1 MNFRNKKLTFWN
13 VEKLVFILRILVC
26 VKQVP
31 DTAEIKIDPVTNTL
45 IRAGVPSIV
54 NPFDACALE
63 VAARIK
69 DADPSTEITLL
80 SMGPDQAK
88 DALRECLAVGGDKAY
103 LCSDRKFGG
112 SDTLATS
119 YILASAIQSIEE
131 KEGKFDLILAGKQ
144 AIDGDTGQVGPEI
157 AAHMGLAQVTYA
169 AEVSVEGDDIIVKR
183 ESDKGYDM
191 ISVQKP
197 AIVTVVKTE
206 FEPRYPTIK
215 SKMAARK
222 KEITVITSEDIP
234 NIDLTRCGL
243 KGSPT
248 KVRKTFTPVKNK
260 NCVMVNEGEVEVSAV
275 KLVDLL
281 VDAKVL

>member
-1 MNFRNKKLTFWN
+1 MNTYERSFTYNK
-13 VEKLVFILRILVC
+13 EVFILRILVC

-69 DADPSTEITLL
+69 DANPGTEITLL

-131 KEGKFDLILAGKQ
+131 KDGKFDLILAGKQ

-169 AEVSVEGDDIIVKR
+169 AEVTVEGDDIIVKR

-206 FEPRYPTIK
+206 FDPRYPTIK
-215 SKMAARK
+215 SKMAAMR

-260 NCVMVNEGEVEVSAV
+260 NCVIVDEGEVETSAV
-275 KLVDLL
+275 KLVEVLTE
-281 VDAKVL
+281 AKVL

>member
-1 MNFRNKKLTFWN
+1 M
-13 VEKLVFILRILVC
+13 RILVC

-88 DALRECLAVGGDKAY
+88 DALKECLAVGGDKAY

-144 AIDGDTGQVGPEI
+144 AIDGDTAQVGPQISEHLDI
-157 AAHMGLAQVTYA
+157 PVISYAEDIKIDGDSVVVQRQYEDRYHILKAKMPCLVTALA
-169 AEVSVEGDDIIVKR
+169 ELN
-183 ESDKGYDM
+183 
-191 ISVQKP
+191 
-197 AIVTVVKTE
+197 
-206 FEPRYPTIK
+206 EPRYMTPGGIFDAYDAEVTVWG
-215 SKMAARK
+215 RK
-222 KEITVITSEDIP
+222 DLKDVEDS
-234 NIDLTRCGL
+234 NLGL
-243 KGSPT
+243 AGSPT
-248 KVRKTFTPVKNK
+248 KIAKASDKVRKGA
-260 NCVMVNEGEVEVSAV
+260 GEKVTLDPEEAV
-275 KLVDLL
+275 DYIMDKLAEKHVI
-281 VDAKVL
+281 

>member
-1 MNFRNKKLTFWN
+1 M
-13 VEKLVFILRILVC
+13 RILVC

-169 AEVSVEGDDIIVKR
+169 AEVTVEGDDPKVQFFSNKQITIV
-183 ESDKGYDM
+183 
-191 ISVQKP
+191 IS
-197 AIVTVVKTE
+197 
-206 FEPRYPTIK
+206 
-215 SKMAARK
+215 
-222 KEITVITSEDIP
+222 
-234 NIDLTRCGL
+234 
-243 KGSPT
+243 
-248 KVRKTFTPVKNK
+248 
-260 NCVMVNEGEVEVSAV
+260 
-275 KLVDLL
+275 
-281 VDAKVL
+281 AK

>member
-1 MNFRNKKLTFWN
+1 M
-13 VEKLVFILRILVC
+13 RILVC

-112 SDTLATS
+112 SDTLPTS

-131 KEGKFDLILAGKQ
+131 KEGKFDLKLQHIWVLHRL
-144 AIDGDTGQVGPEI
+144 
-157 AAHMGLAQVTYA
+157 HMQ
-169 AEVSVEGDDIIVKR
+169 
-183 ESDKGYDM
+183 
-191 ISVQKP
+191 QK
-197 AIVTVVKTE
+197 
-206 FEPRYPTIK
+206 F
-215 SKMAARK
+215 
-222 KEITVITSEDIP
+222 
-234 NIDLTRCGL
+234 L
-243 KGSPT
+243 
-248 KVRKTFTPVKNK
+248 
-260 NCVMVNEGEVEVSAV
+260 
-275 KLVDLL
+275 
-281 VDAKVL
+281 

>member
-1 MNFRNKKLTFWN
+1 MNTYERSFTYNK
-13 VEKLVFILRILVC
+13 EVFILRILVC

-112 SDTLATS
+112 SDTL
-119 YILASAIQSIEE
+119 
-131 KEGKFDLILAGKQ
+131 
-144 AIDGDTGQVGPEI
+144 
-157 AAHMGLAQVTYA
+157 
-169 AEVSVEGDDIIVKR
+169 
-183 ESDKGYDM
+183 
-191 ISVQKP
+191 
-197 AIVTVVKTE
+197 
-206 FEPRYPTIK
+206 
-215 SKMAARK
+215 SKRK
-222 KEITVITSEDIP
+222 KANLTS
-234 NIDLTRCGL
+234 
-243 KGSPT
+243 S
-248 KVRKTFTPVKNK
+248 
-260 NCVMVNEGEVEVSAV
+260 
-275 KLVDLL
+275 LL
-281 VDAKVL
+281 VNRLSMVIQVRLVLKLQHIWVLHRLHMQQKFL

>member
-1 MNFRNKKLTFWN
+1 MNTYERSFTYNK
-13 VEKLVFILRILVC
+13 EVFILRILVC

-69 DADPSTEITLL
+69 DANPGTEITLL

-169 AEVSVEGDDIIVKR
+169 AEVTVEGDDIIVKR

-206 FEPRYPTIK
+206 FDPRYPTIK
-215 SKMAARK
+215 SKMAAMR

-234 NIDLTRCGL
+234 DIDLTRCGL

-260 NCVMVNEGEVEVSAV
+260 NCVIVDEGEVETSAV
-275 KLVDLL
+275 KLVEVLAE
-281 VDAKVL
+281 AKVL

>member
-1 MNFRNKKLTFWN
+1 M
-13 VEKLVFILRILVC
+13 RILVC

-69 DADPSTEITLL
+69 DANPGTEITLL

-112 SDTLATS
+112 

-169 AEVSVEGDDIIVKR
+169 AEVTVEGDDIIVKR

-206 FEPRYPTIK
+206 FDPRYPTIK
-215 SKMAARK
+215 SKMAAMR

-234 NIDLTRCGL
+234 DIDLTRCGL

-260 NCVMVNEGEVEVSAV
+260 NCVIVDEGEVETSAV
-275 KLVDLL
+275 KLVEVLAE
-281 VDAKVL
+281 AKVL

>member
-1 MNFRNKKLTFWN
+1 MNTYERSFTYNK
-13 VEKLVFILRILVC
+13 EVFILRILVC

-69 DADPSTEITLL
+69 DANPGTEITLL

>member
-1 MNFRNKKLTFWN
+1 MNTYERSFTYNK
-13 VEKLVFILRILVC
+13 EVFILRILVC

-88 DALRECLAVGGDKAY
+88 EALRECLAVGGDKAY

>member
-1 MNFRNKKLTFWN
+1 M
-13 VEKLVFILRILVC
+13 RILVC

-88 DALRECLAVGGDKAY
+88 DALKECLAVGGDKAY

-157 AAHMGLAQVTYA
+157 
-169 AEVSVEGDDIIVKR
+169 SVEGDDIIVKR

-206 FEPRYPTIK
+206 FDPRYPTIK

>member
-1 MNFRNKKLTFWN
+1 MK
-13 VEKLVFILRILVC
+13 ILVC

-31 DTAEIKIDPVTNTL
+31 DTTEIKIDPVTNTL

-54 NPFDACALE
+54 NPFDAYALE
-63 VAARIK
+63 IAARIK
-69 DADPSTEITLL
+69 DANPDTEITLL

-119 YILASAIQSIEE
+119 YILASAIEAIEA
-131 KEGKFDLILAGKQ
+131 KEGKFDIIFGGKQ

-169 AEVSVEGDDIIVKR
+169 SEVTVDGDSIVVKR
-183 ESDKGYDM
+183 ESDQGYDR

-197 AIVTVVKTE
+197 AVITVVKTA

-215 SKMAARK
+215 NKMAARK
-222 KEITVITSEDIP
+222 KEITVLTADDMPE
-234 NIDLTRCGL
+234 IDLTRCGL

-248 KVRKTFTPVKNK
+248 KVKKTFTPVRNK
-260 NCVMVNEGEVEVSAV
+260 TCVKIAEEAVTDSAI
-275 KLVDLL
+275 KLVGLL
-281 VDAKVL
+281 ADAKVL

>member
-1 MNFRNKKLTFWN
+1 MNTYERSFTYNK
-13 VEKLVFILRILVC
+13 EVFILRILVC

>member
-1 MNFRNKKLTFWN
+1 M
-13 VEKLVFILRILVC
+13 RILVC

-69 DADPSTEITLL
+69 DANPGTEITLL

-169 AEVSVEGDDIIVKR
+169 AEVTVEGDDIIVKR

-206 FEPRYPTIK
+206 FDPRFPTIK
-215 SKMAARK
+215 GKMAAMR

-234 NIDLTRCGL
+234 DIDLTRCGL

-260 NCVMVNEGEVEVSAV
+260 NCVIVDEGEVETSAV
-275 KLVDLL
+275 KLVEVLAE
-281 VDAKVL
+281 AKVLEGGYGHEL

>member
-1 MNFRNKKLTFWN
+1 MNTYERSFTYNK
-13 VEKLVFILRILVC
+13 EVFILRILVC

-169 AEVSVEGDDIIVKR
+169 AEVSVDGDDIIVKR

>member
-1 MNFRNKKLTFWN
+1 MK
-13 VEKLVFILRILVC
+13 ILVC

-197 AIVTVVKTE
+197 AIVTVM
-206 FEPRYPTIK
+206 I
-215 SKMAARK
+215 
-222 KEITVITSEDIP
+222 
-234 NIDLTRCGL
+234 L
-243 KGSPT
+243 KGVGTYNEYYNASLYLSDP
-248 KVRKTFTPVKNK
+248 KLKTIAISLYTFVGPLGSKYNLICAGVIISLIPALVVFLIFQKQIYSGLTA
-260 NCVMVNEGEVEVSAV
+260 GAV
-275 KLVDLL
+275 KG
-281 VDAKVL
+281 

>member
-1 MNFRNKKLTFWN
+1 MNTYERSFTYNK
-13 VEKLVFILRILVC
+13 EVFILRILVC

-69 DADPSTEITLL
+69 DANPGTEITLL

-131 KEGKFDLILAGKQ
+131 KKGKFDLILAGKK
-144 AIDGDTGQVGPEI
+144 AIDGDKGQVGPEI

-169 AEVSVEGDDIIVKR
+169 AEVTVEGDDIIVKR

-206 FEPRYPTIK
+206 FDPRYPSIK
-215 SKMAARK
+215 SKMAAMR

-234 NIDLTRCGL
+234 DIDLTRCGL

-260 NCVMVNEGEVEVSAV
+260 NCVIVDEGEVETSAV
-275 KLVDLL
+275 KLVEVLAE
-281 VDAKVL
+281 AKVL

>member
-1 MNFRNKKLTFWN
+1 MK
-13 VEKLVFILRILVC
+13 IIVC

-144 AIDGDTGQVGPEI
+144 AIDGDTAQVGPQI
-157 AAHMGLAQVTYA
+157 AEHLGIPVISYA
-169 AEVSVEGDDIIVKR
+169 EGIEVDGDSVIVKR
-183 ESDKGYDM
+183 QYEDRHHMLKAKMPVLITALS
-191 ISVQKP
+191 
-197 AIVTVVKTE
+197 E
-206 FEPRYPTIK
+206 LNEPRYMTPGGIFD
-215 SKMAARK
+215 ACDA
-222 KEITVITSEDIP
+222 EITTWGRANLVDVEDG
-234 NIDLTRCGL
+234 DLGL

-248 KVRKTFTPVKNK
+248 KIAKASDKVRKGA
-260 NCVMVNEGEVEVSAV
+260 GEKVAPDSPDEAV
-275 KLVDLL
+275 DYIMDKLLTKHVI
-281 VDAKVL
+281 